1 MGDIIDVLTEKL
13 STAAAALGVSW
24 DGYGPPGEDEYRVV
38 HDSCL
43 EYMEDLEGS
52 VSMELPNAGVKVDR
66 DEAGGYNVYLK
77 VGSIQNDGES

>member
-1 MGDIIDVLTEKL
+1 MGDTIDGLTEKL
-13 STAAAALGVSW
+13 STAAESLGVSW
-24 DGYGPPGEDEYRVV
+24 DGYGSPGKSEYRVV
-38 HDSCL
+38 LDSCI

-66 DEAGGYNVYLK
+66 DEAGVYNVYLK